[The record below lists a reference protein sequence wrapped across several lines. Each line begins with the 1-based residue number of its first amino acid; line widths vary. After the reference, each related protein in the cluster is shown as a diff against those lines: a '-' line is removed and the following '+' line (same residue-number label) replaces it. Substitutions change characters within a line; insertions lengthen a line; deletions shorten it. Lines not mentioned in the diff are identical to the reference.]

1 MNWDSWIAL
10 IALLLALA
18 GLKLQWRRGFSKLG
32 IKVGQGIPVH
42 GQNIGYMMLQI
53 DVRNQRHTPTQVRK
67 LWIRLPNG
75 QNAIN
80 PHSVAENPMPHILG
94 SFESTTFL
102 WSTYREL
109 AQALR
114 EQGFHGPTRIMAFVE
129 DGSGRRFHGSHEI
142 DVDGWTNSEF
152 RGRIP

>member
-18 GLKLQWRRGFSKLG
+18 GLMLQWRRGFSNLG
-32 IKVGQGIPVH
+32 IKVGQGIPVY
-42 GQNIGYMMLQI
+42 GQNIGDMMLQI
-53 DVRNQRHTPTQVRK
+53 DVRNQRHTPTQVRT

-80 PHSVAENPMPHILG
+80 PHPVAENPIPHILG
-94 SFESTTFL
+94 PFESTIFL

-129 DGSGRRFHGSHEI
+129 DGSGRRFHGSHKI
-142 DVDGWTNSEF
+142 DVDEWSNG
-152 RGRIP
+152 